1 LQNFVIE
8 NIYGDAECVICSSF
22 LPISKL
28 YNIKRHYSL
37 KHSDFKD
44 LIDGRE
50 RKLLELKAKYFLL
63 HVAHTIPN
71 KDNSALKNTSY
82 VCRSVSLSKAMPA
95 IHRWISFL
103 YLMAER

>member
-82 VCRSVSLSKAMPA
+82 VVALALAKQCRSFTDG
-95 IHRWISFL
+95 FL
-103 YLMAER
+103 FYI

>member
-71 KDNSALKNTSY
+71 KEKYFEKYIL
-82 VCRSVSLSKAMPA
+82 CRSVSLSKAMPA
-95 IHRWISFL
+95 IHRWIYF
-103 YLMAER
+103 YI